1 MTLRG
6 SIPSDTQR
14 RAKVLLFGKPSS
26 GKTTTCLDFPNLYYI
41 DCEKGAVM
49 PSYIKKMQER
59 GIHRVF
65 MNTYYELADEFRNLI
80 SVEHDFHTVAVD
92 PLTVVFHAMIEEST
106 RRLAEFTGKDIDDPE
121 LAEYGKDRKSAN
133 MKMRHLVSLLTRL
146 DMNVIVTCHE
156 KVEFKTEKPTFD
168 CYGKLDYMFDLAFEL
183 TVRGDKYMATVRKTR
198 HENFKFGETFEWS
211 YDTFADRYGRE
222 SLERQAVA
230 RQLADE
236 SQVAR
241 LLELLKAGES
251 HYLAD
256 SKKNLVTEKDLST
269 WMAKA
274 GVEDWHDAQEEH
286 VTKLISFL
294 EKKLEC

>member
-14 RAKVLLFGKPSS
+14 RAKVMLFGKTST
-26 GKTTTCLDFPNLYYI
+26 GKTTTCLGFPNLYYI

-65 MNTYYELADEFRNLI
+65 MNTYYELADEFRNLM

-146 DMNVIVTCHE
+146 DMNVIV
-156 KVEFKTEKPTFD
+156 
-168 CYGKLDYMFDLAFEL
+168 YLS
-183 TVRGDKYMATVRKTR
+183 RKGR
-198 HENFKFGETFEWS
+198 VQDRK
-211 YDTFADRYGRE
+211 AD
-222 SLERQAVA
+222 V
-230 RQLADE
+230 
-236 SQVAR
+236 R
-241 LLELLKAGES
+241 LL
-251 HYLAD
+251 
-256 SKKNLVTEKDLST
+256 
-269 WMAKA
+269 
-274 GVEDWHDAQEEH
+274 
-286 VTKLISFL
+286 
-294 EKKLEC
+294 

>member
-1 MTLRG
+1 M
-6 SIPSDTQR
+6 
-14 RAKVLLFGKPSS
+14 F
-26 GKTTTCLDFPNLYYI
+26 
-41 DCEKGAVM
+41 
-49 PSYIKKMQER
+49 
-59 GIHRVF
+59 
-65 MNTYYELADEFRNLI
+65 
-80 SVEHDFHTVAVD
+80 
-92 PLTVVFHAMIEEST
+92 
-106 RRLAEFTGKDIDDPE
+106 
-121 LAEYGKDRKSAN
+121 
-133 MKMRHLVSLLTRL
+133 
-146 DMNVIVTCHE
+146 TCHE

-168 CYGKLDYMFDLAFEL
+168 CYSKLDYMFDLAFEL